1 VGNFGSASLFSGGFE
16 MNGLIPPGYRA
27 VLIGSAATIKD
38 LGIFTPLEEGAAEGA
53 LMLARLDFAD
63 FPTSETLD
71 KLNKALLD
79 AGVPTWPGYPF
90 VVYADTTQPSVYLA
104 WQKGIAWMPIIIGLL
119 VTVVLPPLL
128 GSFMWLIL
136 PQSLK
141 DLITGMIG
149 MGMMVLVFWLMSKM
163 MPALMPAKEKP
174 KAVKEARPVEE
185 VKI

>member
-1 VGNFGSASLFSGGFE
+1 LVTFGSASLISGGFE

-27 VLIGSAATIKD
+27 VLIGTAATIKD
-38 LGIFTPLEEGAAEGA
+38 LGIFTPLEEGVAEGA

-63 FPTSETLD
+63 FPPSDVLTELEE
-71 KLNKALLD
+71 KLQN
-79 AGVPTWPGYPF
+79 AGVPAWPGYSYI
-90 VVYADTTQPSVYLA
+90 VYADTTQPSVFLA

-119 VTVVLPPLL
+119 VTIALPPLL
-128 GSFMWLIL
+128 GSLMWLIL

-149 MGMMVLVFWLMSKM
+149 MGMMVLVIWLMSKM

-174 KAVKEARPVEE
+174 KAIKEAKPAEE
-185 VKI
+185 AKT

>member
-1 VGNFGSASLFSGGFE
+1 

-27 VLIGSAATIKD
+27 VLIGSAATISD
-38 LGIFTPLEEGAAEGA
+38 LGIFTPMEEGAGEGA

-63 FPTSETLD
+63 FPTDEALN
-71 KLNKALLD
+71 KLNKALVD
-79 AGVPTWPGYPF
+79 AGVPAWPGYGYI
-90 VVYADTTQPSVYLA
+90 VYADTSQPSVYLA
-104 WQKGIAWMPIIIGLL
+104 WQKGFAWMPIIIGLL
-119 VTVVLPPLL
+119 VTIVLPPLL
-128 GSFMWLIL
+128 GSLMWLIL

-174 KAVKEARPVEE
+174 KAVKEAKPAEE
-185 VKI
+185 AKA

>member
-1 VGNFGSASLFSGGFE
+1 

-63 FPTSETLD
+63 FPTGEALD
-71 KLNKALLD
+71 KLNKALVD
-79 AGVPTWPGYPF
+79 AGVPAWPGYGYI
-90 VVYADTTQPSVYLA
+90 VYADTTQPSVYLA
-104 WQKGIAWMPIIIGLL
+104 WQKGFVWMPIIIGLL
-119 VTVVLPPLL
+119 VTIVLPPLL
-128 GSFMWLIL
+128 GSLMWLIL

-163 MPALMPAKEKP
+163 MPALMPAREKP
-174 KAVKEARPVEE
+174 KAVKEAKPAEE
-185 VKI
+185 AKA